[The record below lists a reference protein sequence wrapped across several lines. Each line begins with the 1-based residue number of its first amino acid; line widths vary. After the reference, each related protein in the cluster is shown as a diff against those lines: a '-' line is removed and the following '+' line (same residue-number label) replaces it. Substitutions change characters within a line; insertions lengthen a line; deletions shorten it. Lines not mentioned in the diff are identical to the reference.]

1 MRITFSRWGN
11 SLAVRIPSAF
21 ARDLGVSEGDQMEL
35 ALEGGR
41 LVLRPLEPH
50 YDLEALVAGITRKNR
65 TGELDAGAP
74 AGREAW

>member
-1 MRITFSRWGN
+1 MRVTFSRWGN

-21 ARDLGVSEGDQMEL
+21 ARDLGVNEGDQMEL
-35 ALEGGR
+35 ALEGGGI
-41 LVLRPLEPH
+41 VLRPLEPH
-50 YDLEALVAGITRKNR
+50 YDLEALVAGITRENR

>member
-1 MRITFSRWGN
+1 MRIIFSLWGN

-21 ARDLGVSEGDQMEL
+21 ARDLGVGEGDQMEL

-65 TGELDAGAP
+65 TGELDAGGP
-74 AGREAW
+74 AGSEAW

>member
-35 ALEGGR
+35 AMEGGR
-41 LVLRPLEPH
+41 LVLRPLEPR

-65 TGELDAGAP
+65 TGELDADGP